1 MNRSDAPAQA
11 QSWRPPTIF
20 GSYRIRRLFY
30 WGVVLYVIATVLTLN
45 IDGRRVMAGF
55 SRAGDIFA
63 RMLPPDF
70 SRWSLI
76 WNGMME
82 SIQIAIISTVVGIVL
97 AIPVG
102 LAAARNLAPKP
113 VYLAARG
120 FIVVGRTFHEILIAI
135 FFVKLFGFGPLAGV
149 LTLAFGST
157 TFLAKTLA
165 EDIENMKMGPIE
177 ALRATGASFGQIV
190 SFGVMPQVLVKQ
202 IGIYIYRLD
211 SNLRHSTIIGIVGA
225 GGIGTTLSASF
236 TKYDYDFASAILL
249 CIAALV
255 AMGEILSDW
264 IRRRLR

>member
-1 MNRSDAPAQA
+1 
-11 QSWRPPTIF
+11 
-20 GSYRIRRLFY
+20 
-30 WGVVLYVIATVLTLN
+30 
-45 IDGRRVMAGF
+45 
-55 SRAGDIFA
+55 
-63 RMLPPDF
+63 
-70 SRWSLI
+70 
-76 WNGMME
+76 
-82 SIQIAIISTVVGIVL
+82 
-97 AIPVG
+97 
-102 LAAARNLAPKP
+102 
-113 VYLAARG
+113 
-120 FIVVGRTFHEILIAI
+120 
-135 FFVKLFGFGPLAGV
+135 
-149 LTLAFGST
+149 
-157 TFLAKTLA
+157 
-165 EDIENMKMGPIE
+165 MKMGPIE